1 MTNQAKELLAFVRA
15 LPQGYAYAPI
25 YVKGATLPGGQLSE
39 GKAPLGDAWHHFMGP
54 ADVALKIERQPDVFQ
69 AVGVYT
75 GPRSKGLVILDV
87 DYNLSKLLKK
97 WGDSLEGAPVVRS
110 TKANAAK
117 YLFLVPEEHW
127 ANIKGFPL
135 REGCLGY
142 EVLWGRQ
149 GLLYGAYPGSR
160 DGKAAA
166 GFYGFEG
173 DLEAIPVAP
182 EWLIAEMRDAA
193 NKKGPEDKGIVKN
206 RKALNFSDRT
216 EDEVAEIA
224 QDCLKVIPQLGAGS
238 RDQWVQVGMAIHDA
252 LPNELGLTLWSAW
265 SADDPE
271 YANEWKDGN
280 PCEAAWK
287 SFKRGGGIRFNSLI
301 WMADQQDPKR
311 LRFSDASRDAVARAE
326 EATVQKTRTVYNE
339 YEEVLSKAKEIQE
352 LENPAEQNHRLHL
365 LALESGYKDSA
376 KIDSLLIADAEFRLN
391 GDDMSGESL
400 YTDTTDVEYLIPD
413 LLPSPAVIMLH
424 GEGGNGKS
432 AFAATLARHV
442 LRAEEFSVRGQM
454 FPVNGGVPGKVL
466 WLNGDQSAAQLKRTL
481 KDADL
486 TLDDLKGLK
495 RSQGWELQW
504 YGRFKRMVEKHR
516 PNLVVIDS
524 ITGCSRGSAYSENQK
539 EFASPVYWLALN
551 NGTAFP
557 ACTILLLHHSNKNG
571 GYRGTSSLKDA
582 TDETWSI
589 AFSKTQA
596 ENRVITVEKSRAGR
610 KGRQML
616 LRQTD
621 DMDFVLRDIEPD
633 QQDTPA
639 GFEARILARLHT
651 AGERWVPRTQLASD
665 PAVGGSVKA
674 LKKRLERLVE
684 HQLVEERVV
693 EERKGSPR
701 YEYRLKL
708 KTSLSPTRGVVEK
721 MATLEKPSPALD
733 REGGAVCIA
742 PPSNNFDEP
751 RLEEKV
757 EGGAIKEA
765 PPSKSSGGQGSSRVA
780 EISVTH
786 IGGSTR
792 SKTELAALMAQTS
805 SYWDEPGQAPLE
817 RVSAA
822 EVAEANISATN
833 AILKG
838 DSPGVVDVT
847 AKTVQ

>member
-1 MTNQAKELLAFVRA
+1 VTNQAKELLAFVRA

-25 YVKGATLPGGQLSE
+25 YAKGSQLPSGHVAK
-39 GKAPLGDAWHHFMGP
+39 GKEPLGRAHHQIMGP
-54 ADVALKIERQPDVFQ
+54 ADVLLQIERQPELFQ
-69 AVGVYT
+69 AVGVFT

-87 DYNLSKLLKK
+87 DYKLGLLLRKC
-97 WGDSLEGAPVVRS
+97 GDSLDGAPRVTS
-110 TKANAAK
+110 TKKNAAK
-117 YLFLVPEEHW
+117 YLFRVPEDYWNEV
-127 ANIKGFPL
+127 KGFPL
-135 REGCLGY
+135 VEDGPGY
-142 EVLWGRQ
+142 EVLWNRQ
-149 GLLYGAYPGSR
+149 GLLYGAYPGSKE
-160 DGKAAA
+160 GTAPE
-166 GFYGFEG
+166 GYYGFEG
-173 DLEAIPVAP
+173 DLEAIPEAP
-182 EWLIAEMRDAA
+182 AWLIAEMRDAA
-193 NKKGPEDKGIVKN
+193 TRKEPVAKGLLKN
-206 RKALNFSDRT
+206 RKALDFTDRT
-216 EDEVAEIA
+216 EDEIAEIV
-224 QDCLKVIPQLGAGS
+224 QDCLRVIPHQGAHS

-265 SADDPE
+265 SAEDPE
-271 YANEWKDGN
+271 YADDWKNGN
-280 PCEAAWK
+280 PCEPAWS

-301 WMADQQDPKR
+301 WMADQQDPMR
-311 LRFSDASRDAVARAE
+311 RRFSDASRDAVARAE
-326 EATVQKTRTVYNE
+326 AATVQKTRMSYADYKE
-339 YEEVLSKAKEIQE
+339 LLAKAKELQE
-352 LENPAEQNHRLHL
+352 LENPAEQNHRMHL
-365 LALESGYKDSA
+365 LALESGYRDSGP
-376 KIDSLLIADAEFRLN
+376 IESLLIADAEFQLN

-400 YTDTTDVEYLIPD
+400 YTDTTDVDYLIPD

-708 KTSLSPTRGVVEK
+708 KTSLSPTGGVVEK

-786 IGGSTR
+786 TGGSTR
-792 SKTELAALMAQTS
+792 SKSELAALMAQTS
-805 SYWDEPGQAPLE
+805 SYWDEPEQAPLE

-833 AILKG
+833 AILNG

>member
-1 MTNQAKELLAFVRA
+1 
-15 LPQGYAYAPI
+15 
-25 YVKGATLPGGQLSE
+25 
-39 GKAPLGDAWHHFMGP
+39 
-54 ADVALKIERQPDVFQ
+54 
-69 AVGVYT
+69 
-75 GPRSKGLVILDV
+75 
-87 DYNLSKLLKK
+87 
-97 WGDSLEGAPVVRS
+97 
-110 TKANAAK
+110 
-117 YLFLVPEEHW
+117 
-127 ANIKGFPL
+127 
-135 REGCLGY
+135 
-142 EVLWGRQ
+142 
-149 GLLYGAYPGSR
+149 
-160 DGKAAA
+160 
-166 GFYGFEG
+166 
-173 DLEAIPVAP
+173 
-182 EWLIAEMRDAA
+182 
-193 NKKGPEDKGIVKN
+193 
-206 RKALNFSDRT
+206 
-216 EDEVAEIA
+216 
-224 QDCLKVIPQLGAGS
+224 
-238 RDQWVQVGMAIHDA
+238 
-252 LPNELGLTLWSAW
+252 
-265 SADDPE
+265 
-271 YANEWKDGN
+271 
-280 PCEAAWK
+280 
-287 SFKRGGGIRFNSLI
+287 
-301 WMADQQDPKR
+301 
-311 LRFSDASRDAVARAE
+311 
-326 EATVQKTRTVYNE
+326 
-339 YEEVLSKAKEIQE
+339 
-352 LENPAEQNHRLHL
+352 
-365 LALESGYKDSA
+365 
-376 KIDSLLIADAEFRLN
+376 
-391 GDDMSGESL
+391 
-400 YTDTTDVEYLIPD
+400 
-413 LLPSPAVIMLH
+413 
-424 GEGGNGKS
+424 
-432 AFAATLARHV
+432 
-442 LRAEEFSVRGQM
+442 
-454 FPVNGGVPGKVL
+454 
-466 WLNGDQSAAQLKRTL
+466 
-481 KDADL
+481 
-486 TLDDLKGLK
+486 
-495 RSQGWELQW
+495 
-504 YGRFKRMVEKHR
+504 MVEKHR

-708 KTSLSPTRGVVEK
+708 KTSLSPTGGVVEK

-786 IGGSTR
+786 TGGSTR
-792 SKTELAALMAQTS
+792 SKSELAALMAQTS
-805 SYWDEPGQAPLE
+805 SYWDEPEQAPLE

-833 AILKG
+833 AILNG